1 MFAGC
6 KNESSRNIELL
17 AIAGDVSPGQ
27 ELREGTLGSG
37 NEKHKDARVPGGLG
51 KRGAECA
58 VEGAVR
64 KGSCFWTLCPG
75 EALELSPERKQRQK
89 REHTSFLLCATES
102 GYAYSID

>member
-51 KRGAECA
+51 KRDAECA

-75 EALELSPERKQRQK
+75 EALELSPERKQAKKGTHIILALCYRK
-89 REHTSFLLCATES
+89 RLCLFH
-102 GYAYSID
+102 